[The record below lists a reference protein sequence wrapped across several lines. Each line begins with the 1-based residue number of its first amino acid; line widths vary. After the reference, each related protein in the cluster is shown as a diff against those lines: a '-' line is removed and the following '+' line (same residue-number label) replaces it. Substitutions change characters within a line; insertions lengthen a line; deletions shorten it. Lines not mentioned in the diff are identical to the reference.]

1 MLRDFLMRVN
11 NVVVKWIVLLL
22 VIGIF
27 ILINFLYVNLI
38 GYFFLKFIG
47 GSMFFNILYMFW

>member
-27 ILINFLYVNLI
+27 IFINFLYVNLI

-47 GSMFFNILYMFW
+47 GLMFFNISYMFW

>member
-27 ILINFLYVNLI
+27 IFINFLYVNLI

-47 GSMFFNILYMFW
+47 GSMFFNISYMFW